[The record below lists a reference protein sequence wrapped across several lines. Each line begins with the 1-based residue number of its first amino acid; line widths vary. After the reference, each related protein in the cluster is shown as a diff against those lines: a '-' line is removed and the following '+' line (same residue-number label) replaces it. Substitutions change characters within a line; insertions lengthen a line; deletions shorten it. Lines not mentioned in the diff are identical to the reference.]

1 MFQLTCWK
9 ATRQMYRLRLIPSSP
24 SVINSMTCPFTV
36 LLNVSVIMA
45 VKRRPSL
52 QSNANILLACLE
64 ATDALTGLIVQSSFI
79 LQQISHL
86 LGTANHE
93 TFHLFHKSSLRT
105 VSVCS
110 YLHLTLVT
118 CGRLVA
124 IKFTMHYPK
133 IVNKKSVMVVVISCK
148 ISAFSLEILGV
159 MQQTRSK
166 IPFLFLALF
175 LFSCFVFIA
184 SCLYVVLYLETLR
197 HKKLS
202 KARQVSQEDVW
213 RFLKQDEAPK
223 TTVFVVGAVVLCFF
237 PAIFLLLRR
246 VSGML
251 IAAGSGCFVDTL
263 LPWSIP
269 SLIY

>member
-1 MFQLTCWK
+1 MNKFLLGHNFQINLESFLPSLSMTSSLDLSFANVTWNVSANLLESD
-9 ATRQMYRLRLIPSSP
+9 ATNKMYRLRLIPSSP

-36 LLNVSVIMA
+36 LLNVSLIMA

-105 VSVCS
+105 VSFCS

-133 IVNKKSVMVVVISCK
+133 IVNKKSAIKCK
-148 ISAFSLEILGV
+148 EDP
-159 MQQTRSK
+159 RS
-166 IPFLFLALF
+166 
-175 LFSCFVFIA
+175 
-184 SCLYVVLYLETLR
+184 Y
-197 HKKLS
+197 
-202 KARQVSQEDVW
+202 
-213 RFLKQDEAPK
+213 
-223 TTVFVVGAVVLCFF
+223 
-237 PAIFLLLRR
+237 
-246 VSGML
+246 
-251 IAAGSGCFVDTL
+251 
-263 LPWSIP
+263 
-269 SLIY
+269 

>member
-1 MFQLTCWK
+1 
-9 ATRQMYRLRLIPSSP
+9 
-24 SVINSMTCPFTV
+24 MTCPFTV
-36 LLNVSVIMA
+36 LLNVSVIIA

-118 CGRLVA
+118 WRLVA
-124 IKFTMHYPK
+124 TCSDQIYYALPQNCWQEKCYGGGDFMLDLG
-133 IVNKKSVMVVVISCK
+133 
-148 ISAFSLEILGV
+148 FSLEILGV
-159 MQQTRSK
+159 IQQTRSK

-175 LFSCFVFIA
+175 LFSCFVFITFG
-184 SCLYVVLYLETLR
+184 LYVVLYPETLR
-197 HKKLS
+197 HKKVIKS
-202 KARQVSQEDVW
+202 STGVAR
-213 RFLKQDEAPK
+213 
-223 TTVFVVGAVVLCFF
+223 
-237 PAIFLLLRR
+237 RR
-246 VSGML
+246 VEISETGQSTQDNC
-251 IAAGSGCFVDTL
+251 ICSRCCCFVLFSGHFPPFT
-263 LPWSIP
+263 
-269 SLIY
+269 